1 MLRTSK
7 HHFFS
12 YQTLFNQVTKKSCIH
27 KECNSFFYKLIFSL
41 YKKYT
46 VRLVRRATGY
56 FSLPCRQIRRT
67 VFIRNRT
74 SHRYYLKYIF
84 FTHLFRIKTKLMN
97 FYLFQHLPGQLHFP
111 LWNGIKAHSLIFAFL
126 FQGIRFRLHDHFH
139 YYFLLSSPT
148 LQVYF
153 LHSSWIRPEEFPFQ
167 KALTR

>member
-12 YQTLFNQVTKKSCIH
+12 YQTLFNQVTKKSCILY
-27 KECNSFFYKLIFSL
+27 ECNSFFYKLIFSL

-97 FYLFQHLPGQLHFP
+97 FTFFNIILDNFIFP
-111 LWNGIKAHSLIFAFL
+111 LEWNQSPSSH
-126 FQGIRFRLHDHFH
+126 IRVLVRNSFRFHDISITISC
-139 YYFLLSSPT
+139 YP
-148 LQVYF
+148 
-153 LHSSWIRPEEFPFQ
+153 
-167 KALTR
+167 A